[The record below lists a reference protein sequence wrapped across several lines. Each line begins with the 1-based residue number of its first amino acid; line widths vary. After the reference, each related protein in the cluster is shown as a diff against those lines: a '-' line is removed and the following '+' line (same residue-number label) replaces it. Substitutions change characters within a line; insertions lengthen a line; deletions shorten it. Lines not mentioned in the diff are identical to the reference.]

1 MYLVKISNPGVHG
14 VDYTKG
20 LEDGRHC
27 GVRHLYQT
35 KYCRPVLYTEKDG
48 MMYKEE
54 RVEYDSLTDEEKLEL
69 GEPVFFGSPLF
80 IALGKTGIRQVTEI
94 AELDV
99 QGRMIARET
108 RIREEYEDS

>member
-1 MYLVKISNPGVHG
+1 MYLIKIENPGIHG

-35 KYCRPVLYTEKDG
+35 KCCRPILHTE
-48 MMYKEE
+48 EE
-54 RVEYDSLTDEEKLEL
+54 CWASEELRVDYDSLSDGEKLEL
-69 GEPVFFGSPLF
+69 GEPLFFGSPLF
-80 IALGKTGIRQVTEI
+80 RALGGKTTRYLTEI

-99 QGRMIARET
+99 RGQTIAHET
-108 RIREEYEDS
+108 RIREEYEDR